1 MNYFEC
7 CHICVPPKRYPGCS
21 GKCPDYAKARAKYDA
36 DMAKQSA
43 GKQLKYYINEHNAA
57 AKDGIAKYVRKR
69 PRQHRYR

>member
-36 DMAKQSA
+36 DRAKEHKNIS
-43 GKQLKYYINEHNAA
+43 LKYYANERSSAV
-57 AKDGIAKYVRKR
+57 KDSIAKYAKR
-69 PRQHRYR
+69 RPKKHYF